1 MSAPPRRDW
10 VLFRSIVSQTNGVH
24 VVSSEDIM
32 FSQTGRTNRKWTA
45 VSFTLRDKYGL
56 SLSRRRQ
63 WRSSPIIPAVSASSF
78 QHRKSFRFLSSRS
91 ERETVRIVTVFIPLP
106 PLLRILLFRRY
117 AKKYSI
123 FDEKKRLLP
132 LLLLPF

>member
-78 QHRKSFRFLSSRS
+78 QHRKSFRFLSEVSVKRS
-91 ERETVRIVTVFIPLP
+91 ESSRFLFPSPSPSNIIIPSLREE
-106 PLLRILLFRRY
+106 
-117 AKKYSI
+117 I
-123 FDEKKRLLP
+123 FDL
-132 LLLLPF
+132 

>member
-78 QHRKSFRFLSSRS
+78 QHRKSFRFLSEVSVKRS
-91 ERETVRIVTVFIPLP
+91 ESSRFLFPFLLPSSNIIIPSLREE
-106 PLLRILLFRRY
+106 
-117 AKKYSI
+117 I
-123 FDEKKRLLP
+123 FDL
-132 LLLLPF
+132 